1 MTAVSGNE
9 QHVGVRMTGE
19 DGEDGPKAFLIK
31 IEAKP
36 GREEAVRKM
45 LSDIRAC
52 VEDEP
57 ETGPWFSV
65 QLGPS
70 SFAIFEAF
78 PSIKGR
84 DAHVAGGGGKIFRD
98 LERMNDLL
106 REPAHVQKADVLFV
120 KQLFASSTQT

>member
-1 MTAVSGNE
+1 MAIVSGKE
-9 QHVGVRMTGE
+9 SHIGVQMTGT

-36 GREEAVRKM
+36 GREEAVLQM

-57 ETGPWFSV
+57 ETGPWFGV

-84 DAHVAGGGGKIFRD
+84 NAHVAGGGGKIFRD

-106 REPAHVQKADVLFV
+106 REPAHVQKADVLEV
-120 KQLFASSTQT
+120 KRLFASPGID